1 MNHND
6 FLVVDFLDRT
16 ITEYDGLEEAMP
28 VMASKCSYDL
38 VRINRR
44 FKLISGVT
52 LSKVC
57 KDDLN
62 EYGRK

>member
-6 FLVVDFLDRT
+6 FLVVDFLDKT
-16 ITEYDGLEEAMP
+16 IKKYDGIEEAMP
-28 VMASKCSYDL
+28 AMASKCGYDL
-38 VRINRR
+38 ARINRR
-44 FKLISGVT
+44 FTLISGVT